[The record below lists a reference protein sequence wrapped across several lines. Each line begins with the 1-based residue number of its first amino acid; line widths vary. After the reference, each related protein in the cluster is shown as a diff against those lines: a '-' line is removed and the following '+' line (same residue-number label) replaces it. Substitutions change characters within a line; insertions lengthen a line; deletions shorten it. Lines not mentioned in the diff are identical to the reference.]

1 MAQDRESWRPNE
13 PIVLGSD
20 LRLRVAEGE
29 GSGRRF
35 AADSAGFPGKALLR
49 MWPRPSLEI
58 VTLSKATGPG
68 LGQLTEADANR
79 TLEWGSGN
87 RSEFFRIH
95 EKRVPGQDNPAVRTV
110 WAAAK
115 QPIRVRTGRK
125 TPVSE
130 IRFLLLNFPPFFGR
144 GKEANEIRT
153 DEDGGW
159 SRHGCLLTQAGPWS
173 IELNEC
179 DRLRDVVEELHETR
193 GFAPTHHGRV
203 VRTDGGR
210 IETHEACQ
218 LLRALDS
225 FLSFAR
231 GARCSVALARA
242 LDANDDIVWE
252 QWGCRRVDPWNRWDS
267 SWFDCH
273 HGHALAQAF
282 PGFWRV
288 YSGCRDERRALH
300 EAIYWYLRSGTSQ
313 SGVDGGLILLQA
325 ALERLA
331 HTFFRPKQGRE
342 QTAEWLRKALTCRQI
357 PVKLPVASEALG
369 EYVDRVVKND
379 ETGDALFAVTRLR
392 NNAVHPRKDSRVPD
406 GAYFQAWQL
415 TRCLVELIVLHVTG
429 YTGEYANRL
438 TRRFVGQVETVPWA
452 RRAQRDQA

>member
-1 MAQDRESWRPNE
+1 MAAPDRESWRPNE

-29 GSGRRF
+29 GCGRRRS
-35 AADSAGFPGKALLR
+35 AADSEGFPGKALLR

-58 VTLSKATGPG
+58 VTPSEAAGPG
-68 LGQLTEADANR
+68 LGQLTEADANH
-79 TLEWGSGN
+79 TLAWGSGN
-87 RSEFFRIH
+87 RGEFFRIH
-95 EKRVPGQDNPAVRTV
+95 EKRVPGQDNRTVRTV

-130 IRFLLLNFPPFFGR
+130 IRFLLLNFPQFLGR

-153 DEDGGW
+153 DEDG
-159 SRHGCLLTQAGPWS
+159 CWS
-173 IELNEC
+173 IELYEC
-179 DRLRDVVEELHETR
+179 DRLRDVLEELDDTR
-193 GFAPTHHGRV
+193 GFAPTHRGRI

-210 IETHEACQ
+210 VETREAAR

-231 GARCSVALARA
+231 GACCSVALVRA
-242 LDANDDIVWE
+242 LDANDRVVWE
-252 QWGCRRVDPWNRWDS
+252 QWGCRRVDPWNRWNS

-273 HGHALAQAF
+273 HGHVLAQAF

-288 YSGCRDERRALH
+288 YSGCRDKRRALH
-300 EAIYWYLRSGTSQ
+300 EAIYWYLRSDASQ

-331 HTFFRPKQGRE
+331 HTFLRPKQGRE

-357 PVKLPVASEALG
+357 PVKLPVALEALG

-392 NNAVHPRKDSRVPD
+392 NNSVHPRKDSRVPD

-415 TRCLVELIVLHVTG
+415 TRCLVELMVLHVTG

-452 RRAQRDQA
+452 RRDQA